1 MGGRDAFYTLAL
13 MPWRYIPLTGEMMR
27 PDKRPTSFAFAAFLK
42 GQSVPTLKIHYD
54 GWISLPP
61 GLRQYLKLNSGDRLD
76 AQLVDGVIVL
86 RPANVKRAPAKAEPA
101 IEPPAVTAAPV
112 SSLETALPQKRPR
125 GRPRKVHPSELMLG
139 IAGDPLPSPKRKP
152 GRPRKVRLEEAELVA
167 EPKPSSMVGDGALWK
182 LRPKAE
188 LTARSSDPVPPPPRH
203 LEPTQTAGSQE
214 REERRPFRN
223 VEIRKLGSGRRHNRL

>member
-1 MGGRDAFYTLAL
+1 M
-13 MPWRYIPLTGEMMR
+13 
-27 PDKRPTSFAFAAFLK
+27 
-42 GQSVPTLKIHYD
+42 PTLRIHYD
-54 GWISLPP
+54 GWIALPP

-76 AQLVDGVIVL
+76 VQLVDGVIML

-101 IEPPAVTAAPV
+101 IKPSAVTAAPV

-125 GRPRKVHPSELMLG
+125 GRPRKVHSSELMLA

-152 GRPRKVRLEEAELVA
+152 GRPRKVRLEEAEPVI
-167 EPKPSSMVGDGALWK
+167 ETRPSSVVGDGALWK

-188 LTARSSDPVPPPPRH
+188 PTARSSDPVPPAPAPPPRH
-203 LEPTQTAGSQE
+203 LEPTRTGGSQE

-223 VEIRKLGSGRRHNRL
+223 VEIRKLGSGRGHNRL